1 MKQTFNSIVTTVFV
15 LGFVFFMWNT
25 KQNLAFPDSYY
36 QPYFDSVL
44 MLKKL
49 PARQYFYKPLNE
61 SFTEINASNVVVD
74 CGASVNFKPLGYST
88 DNLFEYTH
96 VYSKNCVYRIDSTV
110 YRFAEVAFPN
120 PCLANGKLA
129 ADVEIRNT
137 TSQTKDFYLRLF
149 YQNTTYWFATDKSM
163 NMDTDKA
170 DYLDNFYGASVVQ
183 KVTLSAG
190 EKQTVKIP
198 YRIGLDPKG
207 EFDDDANVPARPGN
221 YEFCLL
227 VQDNPSHPLLS
238 DSLDLKT
245 TNPFASIQKDEAA
258 NLKKNIAYTSPRHFR
273 FVFLDERFDGTNDT
287 ALGHIYVPFHDDQ
300 KPLCDT
306 CTGWYK
312 DIISEDWE
320 HDDFFNGKIAKA
332 AMVKAEYGQRKRNA
346 SVSSKGIRLVI
357 PGSTKQ
363 NKQKTWGEFFFGQAF
378 KYGHLTVR
386 AKLPRMVGR
395 AGCPNGII
403 HNIWLYQRD
412 YERVDTTHPYSYLI
426 DPTHGLQKY
435 EIDFEIW
442 NSTREWQA
450 WDNKSNVNF
459 AVVDYMR
466 NADARLKPDMELWT
480 DKYLVDRFP
489 KVSANIIGE
498 ELLPDWFDRFH
509 TYEILWEP
517 NRVRMYVDGKET
529 ADFTP
534 DLISVPNKHLFL
546 WIGSPLYQDGTMYT
560 QSFIPFLES
569 DKEAIIDYIKIE

>member
-1 MKQTFNSIVTTVFV
+1 MKQSFNAIVATISVMLFV
-15 LGFVFFMWNT
+15 ILLWST
-25 KQNLAFPDSYY
+25 KQNYSFPDSYN

-44 MLKKL
+44 MLKQL
-49 PARQYFYKPLNE
+49 PARQYFHR
-61 SFTEINASNVVVD
+61 TINASFKDKSSVAALH
-74 CGASVNFKPLGYST
+74 CGARVDFKPLGYAT
-88 DNLFEYTH
+88 DNLLEYTH
-96 VYSKNCVYRIDSTV
+96 VYSKNCLYRIDSTV

-129 ADVEIRNT
+129 ASVEIRNT
-137 TSQTKDFYLRLF
+137 TSHTKDFYLRLF
-149 YQNTTYWFATDKSM
+149 YQNTTYWFATDNSINK
-163 NMDTDKA
+163 NKN
-170 DYLDNFYGASVVQ
+170 DYLDNFYGASAVY
-183 KVTLSAG
+183 KVRLAAG

-227 VQDNPSHPLLS
+227 VQDDSTNTLLS
-238 DSLDLKT
+238 DSLNLKAI
-245 TNPFASIQKDEAA
+245 NPFAEIQLNGTKE
-258 NLKKNIAYTSPRHFR
+258 LRENIAYTDAKHFR
-273 FVFLDERFDGTNDT
+273 FVFLDERFDGKNDT
-287 ALGHIYVPFHDDQ
+287 ALGHIYVPFEDDQ
-300 KPLCDT
+300 KQLCDT

-312 DIISEDWE
+312 DVISEEWV
-320 HDDFFNGKIAKA
+320 HDDFVNGNIAKA
-332 AMVKAEYGQRKRNA
+332 GMVKAEYGQRARNVL
-346 SVSSKGIRLVI
+346 VSNKGIRLLI
-357 PGSTKQ
+357 PGSTKE

-386 AKLPRMVGR
+386 AKLPRMAGR
-395 AGCPNGII
+395 GGRPNGII

-412 YERVDTTHPYSYLI
+412 YESVDTTHPYSYLT
-426 DPTHGLQKY
+426 DPVHRIQKY

-442 NSTREWQA
+442 NSTHEWQA

-466 NADARLKPDMELWT
+466 NANARLKPDMEIWT
-480 DKYLVDRFP
+480 GKYSVDRFP

-534 DLISVPNKHLFL
+534 DLISVPDKHLFL
-546 WIGSPLYQDGTMYT
+546 WIGSPLYQDGTIYT
-560 QSFIPFLES
+560 QSFVPFLES
-569 DKEAIIDYIKIE
+569 DKEAIIDFIKIE